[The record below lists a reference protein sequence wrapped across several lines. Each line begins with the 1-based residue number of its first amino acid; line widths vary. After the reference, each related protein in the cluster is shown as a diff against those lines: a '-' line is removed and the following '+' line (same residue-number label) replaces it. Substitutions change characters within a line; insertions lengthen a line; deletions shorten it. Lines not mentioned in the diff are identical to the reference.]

1 MSRSVLTLGVLLS
14 VAAIGCGDD
23 DSPSPAA
30 PDEFGRC
37 ADFDDLR
44 QPFWGDTHIHTNLS
58 FDANMQGTR
67 TSQADAYAF
76 AQGEP
81 IALQPYDADGN
92 PTRMAQIDRPLDFVM
107 LSDHAEFLGT
117 VAACLDASSPAY
129 EDPTCDRY
137 RDALTFSADPAE
149 VRALFVQ
156 LNGLLALSPDATH
169 YPALCGPG
177 DEYCLSAGADVW
189 GGVVEAAE
197 AVYDR
202 TESCEFTSFPG
213 YEWSGVPAAK
223 NLHRNIM
230 FKNESVT
237 AYPYGYFDEPYV
249 EGLWRRLQ
257 DECIDAGTGCDALTI
272 PHNSNISDGIYFE
285 NKMADGEPF
294 TAEYV
299 QTRNAMEP
307 VIEIY
312 QHKGASECLLGQ
324 TVSDEL
330 CGFEIIPFSDIA
342 SANLEFISQP
352 DPRGFLRAAYG
363 DGMKLEASLGT
374 NPFQYGITA
383 ATDTHISAPG
393 FVAEDDFKGHGGAG
407 QPNRFL
413 PPPQGFPDIEYFSPG
428 GLTAV
433 WAEENAREAIFS
445 AIRRKE
451 TFGTSGPRI
460 VVRMFGGWDYPSELC
475 SAEDLAAQG
484 YAGGVPMG
492 DTLEPQ
498 PGSSAPIF
506 VVSAKQDAMG
516 VPLQRI
522 QIVKGWLEGDD
533 YQVQVYEAAGDREN
547 GASAD
552 LNTCAPQ
559 GAGFGDLCGVWQDPD
574 FGPNQRAYYYA
585 RVIENPTCRWTT
597 YQCTGADYDCAEWN
611 VEACVELKRSGL
623 SSYTCDCCDPS
634 AGLNV
639 AWCDSIDCAD
649 PSSLPPADARCC
661 VPRVE
666 PVIQERAWT
675 SPIWYQPPS

>member
-1 MSRSVLTLGVLLS
+1 MPRSLLLWLALCS
-14 VAAIGCGDD
+14 LPIAGLGCGSDGST
-23 DSPSPAA
+23 SPVI
-30 PDEFGRC
+30 PDELGRC
-37 ADFDDLR
+37 ADFDELR

-67 TSQADAYAF
+67 TSPADAYAF
-76 AQGEP
+76 TQGEP

-117 VAACLDASSPAY
+117 VAACLDESSPAY

-156 LNGLLALSPDATH
+156 LNGLLALSPDTTH

-213 YEWSGVPAAK
+213 YEWSG
-223 NLHRNIM
+223 
-230 FKNESVT
+230 
-237 AYPYGYFDEPYV
+237 YFDEPYV

-272 PHNSNISDGIYFE
+272 PHNSNISGGIYFE

-383 ATDTHISAPG
+383 AADTHISAPG

-445 AIRRKE
+445 AFRRKE
-451 TFGTSGPRI
+451 TFGTSGPRM

-475 SAEDLAAQG
+475 SADDLAAQG
-484 YAGGVPMG
+484 YDGGVPMG
-492 DTLEPQ
+492 GTLDPQ
-498 PGSSAPIF
+498 PALSAPMF
-506 VVSAKQDAMG
+506 VVSAKQDATS

-522 QIVKGWLEGDD
+522 QIVKGWLEGDE
-533 YQVQVYEAAGDREN
+533 YQVQVYEVAGDRDN
-547 GASAD
+547 GASVD
-552 LNTCAPQ
+552 LDTCAPQ
-559 GAGFGDLCGVWQDPD
+559 GEGFGDLCGIWQDPD
-574 FGPNQRAYYYA
+574 FDPSERAYYYT

-597 YQCTGADYDCAEWN
+597 YQCTGASYACADWD
-611 VEACVELKRSGL
+611 VEACDELKRSGQ
-623 SSYTCDCCDPS
+623 SSYTCDCCDPA

-639 AWCDSIDCAD
+639 AWCNSIDCTD
-649 PSSLPPADARCC
+649 PDSLPPADARCC

-666 PVIQERAWT
+666 PAIQERAWT